1 MVTITV
7 YSFLWSDHVVG
18 PQTSFDSKE
27 TSLTV
32 TTSSE
37 KRTSEDKLNYRV
49 LLGSLSGSV
58 IEWFDFLVYG
68 TVAALVF
75 NKLFFPSDNA
85 FVSTLLAYISFSL
98 TFFFRPLGGII
109 FSHIGDRIGRKKT
122 LFITLMLMGG
132 GTVAIGL
139 LPDYAAIGIA
149 APILLI
155 LCRILQGLGIGGE
168 WGGALLLAYEYAPKN
183 RRGLYGAVPQMGIS
197 LGMLLAAGVV
207 GLLTLLPDGQF
218 YVWGWR
224 IPFIASVVLVF
235 IGLWIRNGLD
245 ETPEFKRIREA
256 GAQLRLPIK
265 EVVTKHWGAV
275 LVSIGAKAA
284 ETGPF
289 YIFGTYVIA
298 YATDVLGAR
307 GNVVLLAV
315 AAAALVAT
323 IWMPVFGRISDKYSR
338 AVLYR
343 WSATATL
350 ILVVPYYFV
359 LNTGATWALFVATI
373 VGFGLLWGSVNA
385 ILGTLIAENFAPEVR
400 YTGASLGYQ
409 LGAAIF
415 GGTAPIIAAWL
426 FEISGGQWWP
436 IAAYVAGCAGIS
448 IVASFFIKRVAHRES
463 PDVPAVAVSSDN
475 SGFRKGPV
483 A

>member
-1 MVTITV
+1 MSVDTSPGLKVT
-7 YSFLWSDHVVG
+7 
-18 PQTSFDSKE
+18 QE
-27 TSLTV
+27 
-32 TTSSE
+32 
-37 KRTSEDKLNYRV
+37 KLNYRV

-75 NKLFFPSDNA
+75 NKIFFPTGDE
-85 FVSTLLAYISFSL
+85 FISTLLAYISFSL
-98 TFFFRPLGGII
+98 TFFFRPVGGVI
-109 FSHIGDRIGRKKT
+109 FAHIGDRIGRKKT

-139 LPDYAAIGIA
+139 LPDYAAIGVA

-155 LCRILQGLGIGGE
+155 LFRILQGLGIGGE

-207 GLLTLLPDGQF
+207 ALLTMLPDGQF
-218 YVWGWR
+218 MTWGWR
-224 IPFIASVVLVF
+224 VPFIGSVVLVF

-245 ETPEFKRIREA
+245 ETPEFKRIRET

-298 YATDVLGAR
+298 YATGILGAR
-307 GNVVLLAV
+307 QNTVLLAV
-315 AAAALVAT
+315 AVAAFVAT
-323 IWMPVFGRISDKYSR
+323 IWMPIFGHISDRFSR
-338 AVLYR
+338 AMLYR

-350 ILVVPYYFV
+350 LLAVPYYLV
-359 LNTGATWALFVATI
+359 LNTGATWALFAATI
-373 VGFGLLWGSVNA
+373 LGFGILWGSVNA

-400 YTGASLGYQ
+400 YTGATLGYQ

-426 FEISGGQWWP
+426 FNISGGQWWP
-436 IAAYVAGCAGIS
+436 IAAYVGTCASIS
-448 IVASFFIKRVAHRES
+448 IVASFFIKKVAHRE
-463 PDVPAVAVSSDN
+463 PAAVA
-475 SGFRKGPV
+475 
-483 A
+483 

>member
-1 MVTITV
+1 MQEN
-7 YSFLWSDHVVG
+7 
-18 PQTSFDSKE
+18 P
-27 TSLTV
+27 
-32 TTSSE
+32 
-37 KRTSEDKLNYRV
+37 KLNYRV

-75 NKLFFPSDNA
+75 NKMYFPSDNE
-85 FVSTLLAYISFSL
+85 FVSTILAYISFSL
-98 TFFFRPLGGII
+98 TFFFRPLGGVI
-109 FSHIGDRIGRKKT
+109 FAHIGDRIGRKKT

-139 LPDYAAIGIA
+139 LPDYNTIGIW

-155 LCRILQGLGIGGE
+155 CFRILQGIGIGGE

-207 GLLTLLPDGQF
+207 ALLTMLPDDQF
-218 YVWGWR
+218 LTWGWR
-224 IPFIASVVLVF
+224 IPFVGSVVLVL

-245 ETPEFKRIREA
+245 ETPEFKRMRES
-256 GAQLRLPIK
+256 GKQLKLPIK

-289 YIFGTYVIA
+289 YIFGTYVVA
-298 YATDVLGAR
+298 YATNVLGAR
-307 GNVVLLAV
+307 DNNVLLAI
-315 AAAALVAT
+315 AAAAFVAT
-323 IWMPVFGRISDKYSR
+323 LWMPIFGAISDRINR

-343 WSATATL
+343 WSATATIL
-350 ILVVPYYFV
+350 LVVPYYLV
-359 LNTGATWALFVATI
+359 LNTGSTLGLFIATI
-373 VGFGLLWGSVNA
+373 VGFGILWGSVNA

-409 LGAAIF
+409 LGAAVF
-415 GGTAPIIAAWL
+415 GGTAPLIAAWL

-436 IAAYVAGCAGIS
+436 IAVYVALCCVVS
-448 IVASFFIKRVAHRES
+448 IVASFFIKRVSHKE
-463 PDVPAVAVSSDN
+463 PVSAA
-475 SGFRKGPV
+475 PV
-483 A
+483 AQHTV

>member
-1 MVTITV
+1 MTT
-7 YSFLWSDHVVG
+7 
-18 PQTSFDSKE
+18 
-27 TSLTV
+27 

-37 KRTSEDKLNYRV
+37 NSKSEDRLNYRV
-49 LLGSLSGSV
+49 LFASLIGSV

-75 NKLFFPSDNA
+75 NKLFFPSGDP
-85 FVSTLLAYISFSL
+85 FVSTLLAYASFSL

-155 LCRILQGLGIGGE
+155 LCRVLQGLGIGGE

-207 GLLTLLPDGQF
+207 ALLTLLPDGQF

-235 IGLWIRNGLD
+235 VGLWIRNGLD
-245 ETPEFKRIREA
+245 ETPEFKRVREA
-256 GAQLRLPIK
+256 GAQLRLPFKQVI
-265 EVVTKHWGAV
+265 TRHRGAV

-289 YIFGTYVIA
+289 YIFGTYIIA

-307 GNVVLLAV
+307 QNIVLLAV
-315 AAAALVAT
+315 AAAAVVAT
-323 IWMPVFGRISDKYSR
+323 IWMPVFGRISDSVPR
-338 AVLYR
+338 AALYR

-350 ILVVPYYFV
+350 VLVVPYYLV
-359 LNTGATWALFVATI
+359 LNTGANWALFAATI

-436 IAAYVAGCAGIS
+436 IAAYVAGCASIS
-448 IVASFFIKRVAHRES
+448 IVASFFIGRVAHREDTDAPS
-463 PDVPAVAVSSDN
+463 VTEIAGN
-475 SGFRKGPV
+475 IR
-483 A
+483 

>member
-1 MVTITV
+1 M
-7 YSFLWSDHVVG
+7 
-18 PQTSFDSKE
+18 TSTATRPDA
-27 TSLTV
+27 TPGI
-32 TTSSE
+32 
-37 KRTSEDKLNYRV
+37 NYRV

-75 NKLFFPSDNA
+75 NKLYFPNDNEFISTMLA
-85 FVSTLLAYISFSL
+85 FVSFSL

-122 LFITLMLMGG
+122 LFITLTLMGG

-155 LCRILQGLGIGGE
+155 CFRILQGLGIGGE

-197 LGMLLAAGVV
+197 IGMLLAAGVV
-207 GLLTLLPDGQF
+207 ALLTQLPDGQF
-218 YVWGWR
+218 MTWGWR
-224 IPFIASVVLVF
+224 IPFVSSIVLVF

-245 ETPEFKRIREA
+245 ETPEFKRVQET
-256 GAQLRLPIK
+256 GARLKLPIK

-289 YIFGTYVIA
+289 YIFGTYIVA
-298 YATDVLGAR
+298 YATDILGAR
-307 GNVVLLAV
+307 DNVVLLAI

-323 IWMPVFGRISDKYSR
+323 VWMPIFGSISDRVSR
-338 AVLYR
+338 ASLYR
-343 WSATATL
+343 WSACTT
-350 ILVVPYYFV
+350 IVLVVPYYLI
-359 LNTGATWALFVATI
+359 LNTGETWALFVATI
-373 VGFGLLWGSVNA
+373 LGFGFLWGSVNA

-415 GGTAPIIAAWL
+415 GGTAPLIGAWL
-426 FEISGGQWWP
+426 LEISGGQWWP
-436 IAAYVAGCAGIS
+436 IALYVAICAAIS
-448 IVASFFIKRVAHRES
+448 VVASLFIKRVAHVEEEPARE
-463 PDVPAVAVSSDN
+463 PANPA
-475 SGFRKGPV
+475 GQ
-483 A
+483 AA

>member
-1 MVTITV
+1 
-7 YSFLWSDHVVG
+7 
-18 PQTSFDSKE
+18 
-27 TSLTV
+27 LTV
-32 TTSSE
+32 TTSPETTKSA
-37 KRTSEDKLNYRV
+37 DKLNYRV

-75 NKLFFPSDNA
+75 NKLFFPSDNE

-155 LCRILQGLGIGGE
+155 AFRILQGLGIGGE

-207 GLLTLLPDGQF
+207 ALLTMLPDGQF
-218 YVWGWR
+218 MTWGWR
-224 IPFIASVVLVF
+224 VPFVGSVVLVF
-235 IGLWIRNGLD
+235 VGLWIRNGLD
-245 ETPEFKRIREA
+245 ETPEFKRVREK

-265 EVVTKHWGAV
+265 EVLTKHRGAV

-298 YATDVLGAR
+298 YATGVLGAR
-307 GNVVLLAV
+307 QNTVLLAV

-323 IWMPVFGRISDKYSR
+323 IWMPIFGRISDSIPR
-338 AVLYR
+338 AKLYR
-343 WSATATL
+343 WSATATIL
-350 ILVVPYYFV
+350 LVVPYYLV
-359 LNTGATWALFVATI
+359 INTGATLALFVGTV
-373 VGFGLLWGSVNA
+373 VGFGILWGSVNA

-426 FEISGGQWWP
+426 FEVSGGQWWP
-436 IAAYVAGCAGIS
+436 IAVYVAGCASVS
-448 IVASFFIKRVAHRES
+448 IVASFFIKRVAHQDS
-463 PDVPAVAVSSDN
+463 
-475 SGFRKGPV
+475 
-483 A
+483 

>member
-1 MVTITV
+1 M
-7 YSFLWSDHVVG
+7 
-18 PQTSFDSKE
+18 
-27 TSLTV
+27 
-32 TTSSE
+32 TSS
-37 KRTSEDKLNYRV
+37 TIQPATASGLNYRV

-75 NKLFFPSDNA
+75 NKLYFPTDDE
-85 FVSTLLAYISFSL
+85 FVSTMLAFMSFSL

-122 LFITLMLMGG
+122 LFITLTLMGG

-155 LCRILQGLGIGGE
+155 CFRILQGVGIGGE

-207 GLLTLLPDGQF
+207 ALLTQLPDGQF
-218 YVWGWR
+218 LTWGWR
-224 IPFIASVVLVF
+224 VPFVASIVLVF
-235 IGLWIRNGLD
+235 VGLWIRNGLD
-245 ETPEFKRIREA
+245 ETPEFKRVQETGRR
-256 GAQLRLPIK
+256 LKLPIK

-289 YIFGTYVIA
+289 YIFGTYIVA
-298 YATDVLGAR
+298 YATNVLGAR
-307 GNVVLLAV
+307 DNMVLFAV

-323 IWMPVFGRISDKYSR
+323 IWMPIFGSISDHISR
-338 AVLYR
+338 AKLYR
-343 WSATATL
+343 WSACTTIA
-350 ILVVPYYFV
+350 LVVPYYLI
-359 LNTGATWALFVATI
+359 LNTGETWALFVATI
-373 VGFGLLWGSVNA
+373 LGFGFLWGSVNA

-415 GGTAPIIAAWL
+415 GGTAPLIGAWL
-426 FEISGGQWWP
+426 LQISGGQWWP
-436 IAAYVAGCAGIS
+436 IAMYVAVCAAIS
-448 IVASFFIKRVAHRES
+448 VTASLFIKKVAHVET
-463 PDVPAVAVSSDN
+463 D
-475 SGFRKGPV
+475 PV
-483 A
+483 TV

>member
-1 MVTITV
+1 M
-7 YSFLWSDHVVG
+7 
-18 PQTSFDSKE
+18 
-27 TSLTV
+27 
-32 TTSSE
+32 TTPAVRPDEASGI
-37 KRTSEDKLNYRV
+37 NYRV

-75 NKLFFPSDNA
+75 NKLYFPSDNE
-85 FVSTLLAYISFSL
+85 FVSTMLAFVSFSL
-98 TFFFRPLGGII
+98 TFFFRPLGGIL

-122 LFITLMLMGG
+122 LFITLTLMGG

-139 LPDYAAIGIA
+139 LPDYAAIGVA

-155 LCRILQGLGIGGE
+155 CFRILQGLGIGGE
-168 WGGALLLAYEYAPKN
+168 WGGALLLAYEYAPKH

-207 GLLTLLPDGQF
+207 ALLTQLPDGQF
-218 YVWGWR
+218 MTWGWR
-224 IPFIASVVLVF
+224 VPFVASIVLVF

-245 ETPEFKRIREA
+245 ETPEFKRVQET
-256 GAQLRLPIK
+256 GARLKLPIK

-289 YIFGTYVIA
+289 YIFGTYIVA
-298 YATDVLGAR
+298 YATDILGAR
-307 GNVVLLAV
+307 DNVVLLAV

-323 IWMPVFGRISDKYSR
+323 IWMPIFGSLSDRISR
-338 AVLYR
+338 ATLYR
-343 WSATATL
+343 WSACTT
-350 ILVVPYYFV
+350 IVLVVPYYLI
-359 LNTGATWALFVATI
+359 LNTGETWALFVATI
-373 VGFGLLWGSVNA
+373 LGFGFLWGSVNA

-415 GGTAPIIAAWL
+415 GGTAPLIGAWL
-426 FEISGGQWWP
+426 LEISGGEWWP
-436 IAAYVAGCAGIS
+436 IALYVAICAAIS
-448 IVASFFIKRVAHRES
+448 IVASLFIKRVAHVEDEQTRE
-463 PDVPAVAVSSDN
+463 PLAPASHAV
-475 SGFRKGPV
+475 
-483 A
+483 

>member
-1 MVTITV
+1 MSADT
-7 YSFLWSDHVVG
+7 DRPAEG
-18 PQTSFDSKE
+18 
-27 TSLTV
+27 
-32 TTSSE
+32 
-37 KRTSEDKLNYRV
+37 LNYRV

-75 NKLFFPSDNA
+75 NKLYFPSDNE
-85 FVSTLLAYISFSL
+85 FVSTMLAFVSFSL
-98 TFFFRPLGGII
+98 TFFFRPLGGIL

-122 LFITLMLMGG
+122 LFVTLTLMGG

-155 LCRILQGLGIGGE
+155 CFRILQGLGIGGE
-168 WGGALLLAYEYAPKN
+168 WGGALLLAYEYAPKH

-207 GLLTLLPDGQF
+207 ALLTRLPDGQF
-218 YVWGWR
+218 LTWGWR
-224 IPFIASVVLVF
+224 VPFIASIVLVF
-235 IGLWIRNGLD
+235 VGLWIRNGLD
-245 ETPEFKRIREA
+245 ETPEFRRVRET
-256 GAQLRLPIK
+256 GARLKLPIK

-289 YIFGTYVIA
+289 YIFGTYVVA
-298 YATDVLGAR
+298 YATDILGAR
-307 GNVVLLAV
+307 DNTVLLAV

-323 IWMPVFGRISDKYSR
+323 IWMPVFGSISDRVSR
-338 AVLYR
+338 ALLYR
-343 WSATATL
+343 WSAAAT
-350 ILVVPYYFV
+350 IALVIPYYLI
-359 LNTGATWALFVATI
+359 LNTGETWALFVATI
-373 VGFGLLWGSVNA
+373 LGFGFLWGSVNA

-409 LGAAIF
+409 LGAAVF
-415 GGTAPIIAAWL
+415 GGTAPLIGAWL
-426 FEISGGQWWP
+426 LEISGGQWWP
-436 IAAYVAGCAGIS
+436 IAVYVAVCAGIS
-448 IVASFFIKRVAHRES
+448 IIASCFIRRVAHVEDGGERDAPE
-463 PDVPAVAVSSDN
+463 VPSEAA
-475 SGFRKGPV
+475 
-483 A
+483 AAAA

>member
-1 MVTITV
+1 M
-7 YSFLWSDHVVG
+7 
-18 PQTSFDSKE
+18 
-27 TSLTV
+27 TV
-32 TTSSE
+32 TTSSQ
-37 KRTSEDKLNYRV
+37 KTQTPDKLNYRV

-75 NKLFFPSDNA
+75 NKLFFPSDNE

-155 LCRILQGLGIGGE
+155 AFRILQGLGIGGE

-207 GLLTLLPDGQF
+207 ALLTMLPDGQF
-218 YVWGWR
+218 MTWGWR
-224 IPFIASVVLVF
+224 VPFVGSVVLVF

-245 ETPEFKRIREA
+245 ETPEFKRVREK

-265 EVVTKHWGAV
+265 EVLTKHRGAV

-298 YATDVLGAR
+298 YATGVLGAR
-307 GNVVLLAV
+307 QNTVLLAV

-323 IWMPVFGRISDKYSR
+323 IWMPIFGRISDSIPR
-338 AVLYR
+338 AKLYR
-343 WSATATL
+343 WSATATIL
-350 ILVVPYYFV
+350 LVVPYYLV
-359 LNTGATWALFVATI
+359 INTGATLALFVGTV
-373 VGFGLLWGSVNA
+373 VGFGILWGSVNA

-426 FEISGGQWWP
+426 FEVSGGQWWP
-436 IAAYVAGCAGIS
+436 IAVYVAGCASVS
-448 IVASFFIKRVAHRES
+448 IVASFFIKRVAHQDS
-463 PDVPAVAVSSDN
+463 
-475 SGFRKGPV
+475 
-483 A
+483 

>member
-1 MVTITV
+1 
-7 YSFLWSDHVVG
+7 
-18 PQTSFDSKE
+18 
-27 TSLTV
+27 LTV
-32 TTSSE
+32 TTAPAKTTSSE
-37 KRTSEDKLNYRV
+37 KLNYRV
-49 LLGSLSGSV
+49 LIGSLSGSV

-75 NKLFFPSDNA
+75 NKLFFPSDNQ

-139 LPDYAAIGIA
+139 LPDYNAIGMA

-155 LCRILQGLGIGGE
+155 VFRILQGLGIGGE

-197 LGMLLAAGVV
+197 LGMLLAAGVIAV
-207 GLLTLLPDGQF
+207 LTLLPNGQF
-218 YVWGWR
+218 LTWGWR
-224 IPFIASVVLVF
+224 VPFVASVVLVLV
-235 IGLWIRNGLD
+235 GLWIRNGLD
-245 ETPEFKRIREA
+245 ETPEFKRVRET
-256 GAQLRLPIK
+256 GARLRLPIK
-265 EVVTKHWGAV
+265 EVVTKHWAAV

-298 YATDVLGAR
+298 YATGVLGAR
-307 GNVVLLAV
+307 ENVVLLAV
-315 AAAALVAT
+315 AAAAFVAT
-323 IWMPVFGRISDKYSR
+323 IWMPIFGRISDSIPR
-338 AVLYR
+338 AALYR
-343 WSATATL
+343 WSATATI
-350 ILVVPYYFV
+350 ILVVPYYLV
-359 LNTGATWALFVATI
+359 LNTGATWALFAATV

-409 LGAAIF
+409 LGAAVF

-426 FEISGGQWWP
+426 FQISGHQWWP
-436 IAAYVAGCAGIS
+436 IAVYVAGCASVS
-448 IVASFFIKRVAHRES
+448 IVASFFIKRVAHQEGELS
-463 PDVPAVAVSSDN
+463 
-475 SGFRKGPV
+475 
-483 A
+483 

>member
-1 MVTITV
+1 M
-7 YSFLWSDHVVG
+7 
-18 PQTSFDSKE
+18 
-27 TSLTV
+27 SLAAPAPDRP
-32 TTSSE
+32 
-37 KRTSEDKLNYRV
+37 RTEATPPLNFRV

-75 NKLFFPSDNA
+75 NKIYFPSDNEFVSTMLA
-85 FVSTLLAYISFSL
+85 FVSFSL
-98 TFFFRPLGGII
+98 PFFFRPLGGII

-122 LFITLMLMGG
+122 LFITLVLMGG

-149 APILLI
+149 APILLVTF
-155 LCRILQGLGIGGE
+155 RILQGLGIGGE

-197 LGMLLAAGVV
+197 LGMLLAAGVIA
-207 GLLTLLPDGQF
+207 LLTQLPDDQF
-218 YVWGWR
+218 MTWGWR
-224 IPFIASVVLVF
+224 VPFVGSVVLVF

-245 ETPEFKRIREA
+245 ETPEFKRIQEK
-256 GAQLRLPIK
+256 GAQLKLPIK

-289 YIFGTYVIA
+289 YIFGTYVVA
-298 YATDVLGAR
+298 YATNILGAR
-307 GNVVLLAV
+307 SNMVLLAV

-323 IWMPVFGRISDKYSR
+323 LWMPIFGAISDRVSR
-338 AVLYR
+338 AALYR
-343 WSATATL
+343 WSALTT
-350 ILVVPYYFV
+350 IVLVVPYYLI
-359 LNTGATWALFVATI
+359 LNTGEVWALFAATI
-373 VGFGLLWGSVNA
+373 LGFGFLWGSVNA

-415 GGTAPIIAAWL
+415 GGTAPLIGAWL
-426 FEISGGQWWP
+426 LEISGGQWWP
-436 IAAYVAGCAGIS
+436 IAAYVVVCAIIS
-448 IVASFFIKRVAHRES
+448 IIASFFIKRVAHVES
-463 PDVPAVAVSSDN
+463 AADEAELASLVAAAAPTAPPLQPGTSS
-475 SGFRKGPV
+475 RKQHP
-483 A
+483 